1 MTIFLREISEYSQN
15 YRIMMVMDGAS
26 WHKAKKFELFDN
38 IRIIHQPP
46 HSPEVNPVEHLW
58 GHVREKYFKNGF
70 WSTMDKLENDLVNA
84 LFEVSKSKETIQN
97 LAGFYWAIF

>member
-1 MTIFLREISEYSQN
+1 
-15 YRIMMVMDGAS
+15 MVMDGAS

-46 HSPEVNPVEHLW
+46 YSPEVNPVEHLW
-58 GHVREKYFKNGF
+58 EHLREKYFRNGY
-70 WSTMDKLENDLVNA
+70 WYSMDKLEDDLENA

-97 LAGFYWAIF
+97 LAGFHWTIF